1 MTLIDLLMGK
11 IKGQSPEQ
19 MRPNSIFGLRD
30 EYQKM
35 VMNPPPG
42 MTDIPPFEVWLKLRQ
57 QQPQQPPSQIPK
69 AAPGY
74 NMFFR

>member
-19 MRPNSIFGLRD
+19 MRPNSMFGLQD
-30 EYQKM
+30 EYKRFAVDQQSQGQP
-35 VMNPPPG
+35 V
-42 MTDIPPFEVWLKLRQ
+42 PPFEQWLKMR
-57 QQPQQPPSQIPK
+57 QQPQQPPSQIPQ

-74 NMFFR
+74 STFFR

>member
-42 MTDIPPFEVWLKLRQ
+42 MTDIPPFEQWLKMR
-57 QQPQQPPSQIPK
+57 QQPQQPSQIPQ

-74 NMFFR
+74 DMFFKR